1 MNRRDFFK
9 KGTTGAVAASIF
21 HVGGQGAESTGLGPR
36 SPLRDG
42 YVGDREADQWLE
54 LGSGK
59 MLKPDRKKTV
69 DFDVA
74 VLGGGIAGMCAAV
87 SAARNGAK
95 TVLVQDR
102 QVMGGNASSECRVHL
117 NGVTHL
123 KDGKP
128 ERETG
133 VVEEILIHNWF
144 NNPQESWR
152 VWDHVLY
159 DFVVREPNLTLMMNT
174 QAIRAVMD
182 GKKIKS
188 AICWQLTTETE
199 FTINAKVF
207 IDCSGDGLL
216 AATAGALYRTG
227 REGKAEFGETYAPD
241 KPDGWQ
247 MGSSLMIA
255 AKDMGKPMPFT
266 PPSFAIP
273 FDMSKSH
280 DGKHKRKIT
289 QYEQGYWWIEVG
301 SEFDII
307 GEHEDIRHRLMG
319 HMYGVWDYIKNSGDH
334 PESANY
340 ALHWVANFPGRR
352 ESRRFMGDHIL
363 SEKDLTEYRHFK
375 DTVGYGGWSLDEHN
389 PGGIENLR
397 EPPSYFHQR
406 FTQVYEIPFRS
417 LYSVNVP
424 NLMMSGRNVSVT
436 HIALSS
442 TRLQGTCATM
452 GQATG
457 TAAAMCVKMGVTPR
471 QIAKKHIKE
480 LQQQLLRDDAFI
492 PNHFADDPRDLA
504 RKASA
509 FLSSPTA
516 SGDPKLLIDGVS
528 RDYHDVVH
536 HWESDG
542 LPGYVMVEWED
553 PVTLSK
559 VEIKCNTNVRMNM
572 MLRNTD
578 NGSPKFRKGVPP
590 EMMKSLSL
598 EARIK
603 GKWHKLGQL
612 TDNKRRLIKFAFD
625 PVRATAIRINLDE
638 TYGAENARLYEVRA
652 YES

>member
-9 KGTTGAVAASIF
+9 KGTTGAVAASVF
-21 HVGGQGAESTGLGPR
+21 HIGGASEATGLGPR

-42 YVGDREADQWLE
+42 YAGDREADQWLE

-69 DFDVA
+69 DYDVA
-74 VLGGGIAGMCAAV
+74 VLGGGIAGMSAAV

-95 TVLVQDR
+95 TLLVQDR
-102 QVMGGNASSECRVHL
+102 QILGGNASSECRVHL

-133 VVEEILIHNWF
+133 VVEEMLIHNWF
-144 NNPQESWR
+144 NNPQKSWR

-159 DFVVREPNLTLMMNT
+159 DFIVREPNLTLMMNT

-199 FTINAKVF
+199 FTVNAKVF

-227 REGKAEFGETYAPD
+227 REGKAEFGESYAPD

-266 PPSFAIP
+266 PPSFTIP

-289 QYEQGYWWIEVG
+289 QYEQGYWWVEVG
-301 SEFDII
+301 SEFDQI
-307 GEHEDIRHRLMG
+307 GEQEDIRHRLMG

-334 PESANY
+334 PGADNY

-375 DTVGYGGWSLDEHN
+375 DAVGYGGWSLDEHN
-389 PGGIENLR
+389 PGGIENLS

-457 TAAAMCVKMGVTPR
+457 TAAAMCVKKGVTPR

-492 PNHFADDPRDLA
+492 PNHFADDPKDLA

-528 RDYHDVVH
+528 RDFHDVVH

-578 NGSPKFRKGVPP
+578 NGSDKFRSCVPP

-603 GKWHKLGQL
+603 GKWIQLGEL

-638 TYGAENARLYEVRA
+638 TYGEKNARLYEVRA